1 MQVRTPGAHYD
12 AKTIRLH
19 WLTAGL
25 VIFLWCLGQTIDWFP
40 KGNGRVFA
48 RSAHISAG
56 ALLGV
61 VLVLRIWW
69 RATGGARLAAV
80 GSGGVNALSTA
91 MHLALYGGLITAV
104 ALGLA
109 NTWVRGDNLFNL
121 VHIPAFDPGNKVL
134 RAGRRGLPRLRRR
147 PLADP
152 RRAARRCRPR
162 ASLHPQGRHPGA
174 HAAVAAP
181 AWRVAPD
188 LTFAAPIND
197 TGPGAMGIAA
207 GPVM

>member
-91 MHLALYGGLITAV
+91 MHLALYGGLIAAV

-121 VHIPAFDPGNKVL
+121 VQIPAFDPGNKVL
-134 RAGRRGLPRLRRR
+134 RAAVEDYHAFAADLLLILAALHAAAGLAHHYVLKDGILGRMLP
-147 PLADP
+147 
-152 RRAARRCRPR
+152 
-162 ASLHPQGRHPGA
+162 SLHQRGGSRP
-174 HAAVAAP
+174 
-181 AWRVAPD
+181 
-188 LTFAAPIND
+188 T
-197 TGPGAMGIAA
+197 
-207 GPVM
+207 